1 VVLNFVT
8 VDETVG
14 FDDSNESPL
23 AVLCSGVVFY
33 KTKCRGNSL
42 PLSDDSRIKKNSLSY
57 LQKVNRAFLV

>member
-1 VVLNFVT
+1 MVLNFVT
-8 VDETVG
+8 VDETVW

-23 AVLCSGVVFY
+23 AALCSGVVFY

-42 PLSDDSRIKKNSLSY
+42 PLSDDSRIKKKSLSY

>member
-42 PLSDDSRIKKNSLSY
+42 PLSDDSRIKKKIFVIPPKS
-57 LQKVNRAFLV
+57 